1 MKSRNIFAGGLLWT
15 VEMQSKKDQK
25 AENKLPIEKAEAPTR
40 TLKDLVNTPFK
51 KAMFVVQIIS
61 YVLIPGSPLIGG
73 AIGGILGLKTG
84 QIAGLVLGIFIAG
97 EVLFYGS
104 LIFLGKEVV
113 LLVRDRLKA
122 WFKRK

>member
-1 MKSRNIFAGGLLWT
+1 
-15 VEMQSKKDQK
+15 
-25 AENKLPIEKAEAPTR
+25 
-40 TLKDLVNTPFK
+40 
-51 KAMFVVQIIS
+51 MFVVQIIS
-61 YVLIPGSPLIGG
+61 YILIPGSPLIGG

-113 LLVRDRLKA
+113 LLVRDRLKS